1 MDRQADQGTR
11 SPSGLFWAAKNTNAN
26 TKIQI
31 QDPGKDGE
39 YYLLVV
45 GERQEAGQ
53 RPGSI

>member
-1 MDRQADQGTR
+1 MDQQADQGTR